1 VYHELCR
8 NEIQHIEQIV
18 NKKNTTIVTRP
29 IYKINKGEAPDI
41 FGITIEHIIHADK
54 TITEY
59 LIYIYNSIF
68 QMGVFPDL
76 IKTGLLTPVYKNK
89 GSRNK
94 STSYRGITVLP
105 VLNKI
110 IEAIIKIRIQP
121 NILQTQNPSQRGFTA
136 KTSPLNAAF
145 IIEELKRNSKDDKE
159 LLSVTLLDAK
169 SAFDVVNTDHLLRR
183 LYQIGI
189 DDKIW
194 NLVYNLHENATSA
207 VKWIGQTSTFFKV
220 SQGVRQ
226 GVILSADL
234 YNIYVNPLLDRLNK
248 TGLGAK
254 VGDIICNT
262 SACADDVTINTYSDH
277 DVQILLDIVA
287 DFANQERYELQPSKT
302 NSVRIKPSHRL
313 SISGEMQTLLLNDS
327 EIPEVEQATHIGLK
341 IANTISNAAKANVEN
356 KINKARRAPYSLM
369 STGLH
374 GNNGLDPETS
384 LQLIKTCITPILLY
398 GLELILPNKTL
409 ITKLERF
416 QKKLLKQVLSLPQ
429 NKPDCAVYLLT

>member
-41 FGITIEHIIHADK
+41 FGITIEHIIHAD
-54 TITEY
+54 ITEY

-68 QMGVFPDL
+68 QMGVVPDL

-226 GVILSADL
+226 NGILSAYL
-234 YNIYVNPLLDRLNK
+234 YKIYVNTLLDRLNK
-248 TGLGAK
+248 TGLGTK

-262 SACADDVTINTYSDH
+262 SACADDITINTYSDQ
-277 DVQILLDIVA
+277 DAQILIDIDA
-287 DFANQERYELQPSKT
+287 DFTNQERYELQPSKT
-302 NSVRIKPSHRL
+302 NIVRNKLSHRHRL
-313 SISGEMQTLLLNDS
+313 SISGEMQTLLFNDS
-327 EIPEVEQATHIGLK
+327 EILEVEQATHIGLK
-341 IANTISNAAKANVEN
+341 MANTISNAAEASIEN
-356 KINKARRAPYSLM
+356 NKKSQESNL
-369 STGLH
+369 
-374 GNNGLDPETS
+374 
-384 LQLIKTCITPILLY
+384 
-398 GLELILPNKTL
+398 
-409 ITKLERF
+409 
-416 QKKLLKQVLSLPQ
+416 
-429 NKPDCAVYLLT
+429 